1 MTKITYTVAL
11 DVAINAVADEAVKEK
26 LEALKASIAKRNGG
40 ERKPTKTQKE
50 NEVLKGQI
58 LDAVVEPMTAGEVA
72 TQFGI
77 SNQKASALLNALV
90 KDGKMSKAV
99 GEKRARAARHF
110 AQKRHMIFVQ
120 FFVLTFRV
128 GSAIIQLSNEREEIR
143 NSWTSM

>member
-72 TQFGI
+72 TQFVI
-77 SNQKASALLNALV
+77 SKQKASALLNALV

-99 GEKRARAARHF
+99 GEKR
-110 AQKRHMIFVQ
+110 KT
-120 FFVLTFRV
+120 FFEVV
-128 GSAIIQLSNEREEIR
+128 
-143 NSWTSM
+143 

>member
-99 GEKRARAARHF
+99 GEKR
-110 AQKRHMIFVQ
+110 KT
-120 FFVLTFRV
+120 FFEVV
-128 GSAIIQLSNEREEIR
+128 
-143 NSWTSM
+143 